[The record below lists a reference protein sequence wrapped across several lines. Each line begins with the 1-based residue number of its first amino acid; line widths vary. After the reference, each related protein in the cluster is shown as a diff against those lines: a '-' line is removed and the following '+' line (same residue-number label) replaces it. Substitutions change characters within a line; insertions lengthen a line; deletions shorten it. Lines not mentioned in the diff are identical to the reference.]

1 MSEPLPPIETR
12 FALGPITDVHHRFLD
27 HYGFLHFDG
36 ALDGDEVVQVKGE
49 LARIAAQWIET
60 GRKKVNGI
68 PIFYGQRSDGRP
80 FVQRFAFAS
89 MFSKTLSH
97 LVKDKRFTPL
107 LALMEPGARIGE
119 SEKDGVVVNRYI
131 NEKGSIYKRLGWHTD
146 GLRDLF
152 YFRMPDKMLNV
163 GLHLDD
169 VNAADGGLRLIPG
182 SHRQGLFSMCFR
194 KLYFLWHRRDPQEIC
209 VETRAGDLTVHDGR
223 LWHRVAQS
231 QKTGVESLRHSIY
244 VPYVT
249 GPVEPKHKA
258 SPTPGYHR
266 LGMWMRAAKQ
276 LVGALALAVAF
287 VNPVQAT
294 ESLNLG
300 SLEGTFALKLANAD
314 WVSLPA
320 AGRRVN
326 RGVSWYLI
334 KRDWRPTEGLYRQ
347 RSRICRVHNDAVMG
361 TKVELGTRA
370 IRTLPPSE
378 EWVSVDPTTGRYRM
392 EGHVQL
398 WGIRNL
404 PDRENS
410 PLPNNPREASASPYI
425 YDMDGD
431 GLPGVTMI
439 GRGFAHGELQGIQRK
454 QVWLTGHVLSRDR
467 VVGTSEVYK
476 ETLIL
481 KSSNPLTSHDT
492 LQRSEAVVDQS
503 ENWFEELRLPEQAT
517 CTDVMALE
525 DSFLSNAAPGG
536 RATLVAAPTRTP
548 Q

>member
-209 VETRAGDLTVHDGR
+209 VETRAGDLTVQDGR
-223 LWHRVAQS
+223 LWHRVASS
-231 QKTGVESLRHSIY
+231 QKTGVAPTWLTASAVAINVALGTITSS
-244 VPYVT
+244 P
-249 GPVEPKHKA
+249 GLMPNASNDKNKA
-258 SPTPGYHR
+258 SVPLPTPEH
-266 LGMWMRAAKQ
+266 A
-276 LVGALALAVAF
+276 
-287 VNPVQAT
+287 
-294 ESLNLG
+294 SL
-300 SLEGTFALKLANAD
+300 SVYSANCF
-314 WVSLPA
+314 SNFPT
-320 AGRRVN
+320 
-326 RGVSWYLI
+326 YEPLI
-334 KRDWRPTEGLYRQ
+334 KAL
-347 RSRICRVHNDAVMG
+347 S
-361 TKVELGTRA
+361 A
-370 IRTLPPSE
+370 IQDSIAK
-378 EWVSVDPTTGRYRM
+378 S
-392 EGHVQL
+392 
-398 WGIRNL
+398 I
-404 PDRENS
+404 S
-410 PLPNNPREASASPYI
+410 S
-425 YDMDGD
+425 
-431 GLPGVTMI
+431 
-439 GRGFAHGELQGIQRK
+439 
-454 QVWLTGHVLSRDR
+454 LSF
-467 VVGTSEVYK
+467 K
-476 ETLIL
+476 
-481 KSSNPLTSHDT
+481 
-492 LQRSEAVVDQS
+492 
-503 ENWFEELRLPEQAT
+503 
-517 CTDVMALE
+517 
-525 DSFLSNAAPGG
+525 
-536 RATLVAAPTRTP
+536 
-548 Q
+548 